1 MNSTLY
7 SPIRVVIADD
17 HEIFREGLQGL
28 IKKQPDME
36 MVGEAENGKLLLEIT
51 SELLPDVVLTD
62 IKMPFVDG
70 IQATQIISEKFP
82 QVSVIAL
89 SMFDDENLIV
99 DMLEAGAKGYL
110 IKNAHKHEIIAAIK
124 TVYSQEYYFCNHSSM
139 KLAKLIGK
147 SRFNFHKNFSRQE
160 FSENEK
166 EVIRMI
172 CEELSTKEI
181 ASRLNLSSRT
191 IDGYRER
198 ILEKMNVK
206 NSAGIA
212 VYAIKH
218 GLYKP

>member
-1 MNSTLY
+1 MY
-7 SPIRVVIADD
+7 SPIRVIIADD

-36 MVGEAENGKLLLEIT
+36 LVGEAENGKLLLQIT
-51 SELLPDVVLTD
+51 GELLPDVVLTD
-62 IKMPFVDG
+62 IKMPLVDG

-124 TVYSQEYYFCNHSSM
+124 TVYNQEYYFCNHSTM

-147 SRFNFHKNFSRQE
+147 SRFHFHKDFSVFFQDFR
-160 FSENEK
+160 SEYD
-166 EVIRMI
+166 
-172 CEELSTKEI
+172 LF
-181 ASRLNLSSRT
+181 RL
-191 IDGYRER
+191 I
-198 ILEKMNVK
+198 
-206 NSAGIA
+206 
-212 VYAIKH
+212 
-218 GLYKP
+218 GLR